1 MLVHPKIA
9 FVETRNLFRFNFLMT
24 FNRNS
29 NKESVLTLISRN
41 LFIESEMWITVG
53 EKQNT

>member
-24 FNRNS
+24 FNWNS
-29 NKESVLTLISRN
+29 NKESMLTLISRN
-41 LFIESEMWITVG
+41 LFIGSKMWITVG